1 MTERRKHEF
10 EISAAIL
17 DTAPSMLA
25 YWDRDLTCRYANSAY
40 LEWFGVTGPSLIGTS
55 IRDLLG
61 PDLFA
66 RNEPY
71 MYAALRGEAQ
81 EFERLVP
88 GPLGI
93 MRPSLAAYLPHIVD
107 GEVLGFVVQ
116 VTDVT
121 LLHRGRLLT
130 EQKAREAAHTNTL
143 LRKVQD
149 ELKLAQQ
156 LGEMGS
162 WCWEIDED
170 IISWSGQLYVLFG
183 LDETR
188 QPPTF
193 AEHGSLYTPQSFA
206 LLENAVE
213 RAIQIGQPYHIE
225 VEYIHRTGRRGWL
238 DVRGAAERDVTGRV
252 FRLHGTAQEITG
264 MRVARE
270 ASGLAERISHLEACL
285 AEEKG
290 RNQQLEKAAADGS
303 RLGAVGLIAS
313 GIAHDYNNVLTSL
326 AVIMELLQST
336 SDESRSIYLAGQGK
350 EAIDRA
356 SSLTRRLINVGRP
369 QLAISTVA
377 KLAEVL
383 KSSQEVIGLAAG
395 GLNQIEFD
403 LSVDVEVVVDAHEL
417 EIAVLNL
424 VINARDAM
432 DTPGKIRVSLE
443 FVAEAPIA
451 SEPLQTSKWVAVT
464 VADTGKGMSAE
475 SLRLACEPFYTT
487 KGVDRGTGL
496 GLAMV
501 NAFASNSGGKLVL
514 DSTLEQGTTARIVLP
529 VHCSKVC

>member
-1 MTERRKHEF
+1 
-10 EISAAIL
+10 
-17 DTAPSMLA
+17 
-25 YWDRDLTCRYANSAY
+25 
-40 LEWFGVTGPSLIGTS
+40 V
-55 IRDLLG
+55 
-61 PDLFA
+61 
-66 RNEPY
+66 
-71 MYAALRGEAQ
+71 Q
-81 EFERLVP
+81 E
-88 GPLGI
+88 
-93 MRPSLAAYLPHIVD
+93 
-107 GEVLGFVVQ
+107 
-116 VTDVT
+116 
-121 LLHRGRLLT
+121 
-130 EQKAREAAHTNTL
+130 
-143 LRKVQD
+143 

-183 LDETR
+183 LDEIR

-206 LLENAVE
+206 LLRNAVE
-213 RAIQIGQPYHIE
+213 RAIQIGQSYHIE

-270 ASGLAERISHLEACL
+270 ASGLTERISHLEACL

-336 SDESRSIYLAGQGK
+336 SDESRSIHLAGQGK

-356 SSLTRRLINVGRP
+356 SSLTRRLINVRRP

-383 KSSQEVIGLAAG
+383 KSS
-395 GLNQIEFD
+395 
-403 LSVDVEVVVDAHEL
+403 
-417 EIAVLNL
+417 
-424 VINARDAM
+424 
-432 DTPGKIRVSLE
+432 
-443 FVAEAPIA
+443 
-451 SEPLQTSKWVAVT
+451 
-464 VADTGKGMSAE
+464 
-475 SLRLACEPFYTT
+475 
-487 KGVDRGTGL
+487 
-496 GLAMV
+496 
-501 NAFASNSGGKLVL
+501 
-514 DSTLEQGTTARIVLP
+514 
-529 VHCSKVC
+529 